1 MTETE
6 ICNLALTH
14 IGAATISLL
23 TEQSEEART
32 CTRLY
37 AHARETLLTGHS
49 WHFATKYVV
58 LALDATATPYR
69 FEYAYQYPTDCLK
82 ARSIY
87 KAIDTADPVVF
98 KRVGNN
104 LWTNEEN
111 AVLIYTKA
119 VTVPNEFSKSFILAL
134 SHFLAGL
141 LVPTLIKS
149 SKLHQTLIAAQQ
161 VYAFQAIQVDATEG
175 YDDIVP
181 SSNDPYN
188 EARR

>member
-14 IGAATISLL
+14 IGTATIGIL
-23 TEQSEEART
+23 TEQNEEART
-32 CTRLY
+32 CNRLY
-37 AHARETLLTGHS
+37 AHARDALLTVHP
-49 WHFATKYVV
+49 WHFATKYA
-58 LALDATATPYR
+58 ALSLNAQATPYR

-87 KAIDTADPVVF
+87 KTIDTADPVIF
-98 KRVGNN
+98 KRVGGN
-104 LWTNEEN
+104 LWTNEED
-111 AVLIYTKA
+111 AVLIYTRA
-119 VTVPNEFSKSFILAL
+119 VTAPNEFSELFIFAL

-149 SKLHQTLIAAQQ
+149 DKLQKTIFLAQQ
-161 VYAFQAIQVDATEG
+161 GYVFQAIQADATEG
-175 YDDIVP
+175 YDDVVP

-188 EARR
+188 EARK